1 MSKSA
6 KVVLAQARQNKGAG
20 KISPRRRQKTF
31 AMSQPKRGGRGGPD
45 LAAPGPVVGFGFI
58 GNRPSRCNRLRASL
72 RARRIA
78 SAFSRAFRS
87 EGFS

>member
-1 MSKSA
+1 MEKDRFDALTQS
-6 KVVLAQARQNKGAG
+6 LFQPNRGARGA
-20 KISPRRRQKTF
+20 
-31 AMSQPKRGGRGGPD
+31 PD
-45 LAAPGPVVGFGFI
+45 LPPGPAPGPPGPVGLGFI
-58 GNRPSRCNRLRASL
+58 GNNPSLCNFLRASL